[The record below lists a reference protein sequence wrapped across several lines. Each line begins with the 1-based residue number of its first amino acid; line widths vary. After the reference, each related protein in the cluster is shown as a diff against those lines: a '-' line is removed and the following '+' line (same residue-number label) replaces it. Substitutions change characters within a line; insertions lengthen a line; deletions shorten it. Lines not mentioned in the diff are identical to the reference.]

1 MDCVRLGSRVAGEA
15 LRRRVIEKAEALRTG
30 GVNISLRFRSTG
42 PIYMVTCCARPSRA
56 GHNAGRESGRDAERD
71 VTDGIAMRRSLAD
84 AAAGTIL
91 NEVEQAMAIESL
103 NQRGP
108 SLTADE
114 KADVCQRAL
123 RLLAEAAEKP
133 THEELAQRIYDYLL
147 EADTLILEGFL
158 QFRLRDYMI
167 SISLCARE
175 SLLSHLADREH
186 REFVK
191 LLRMFVESQE
201 SREDVVHV
209 LRGIDGAYELVSDDG
224 SRIQGQLVDA
234 VVADLVDEGVDPA
247 DLLVSALI
255 SVAPAR
261 IVVHFISD
269 QDTLDTLESV
279 FQGRV
284 EKCHGAGCSIAGC
297 ERALVSTSVVTAI
310 TTQEGEPLEP
320 IH

>member
-1 MDCVRLGSRVAGEA
+1 
-15 LRRRVIEKAEALRTG
+15 
-30 GVNISLRFRSTG
+30 
-42 PIYMVTCCARPSRA
+42 MVTCCARPSRA

-71 VTDGIAMRRSLAD
+71 VTDGIAIRRSLAD

-133 THEELAQRIYDYLL
+133 TPEELAQRIYDYLL

-167 SISLCARE
+167 SISMRARIIAE
-175 SLLSHLADREH
+175 PPCRPRA

-224 SRIQGQLVDA
+224 SRIKASSWTRWWPTWWTRASTL
-234 VVADLVDEGVDPA
+234 PTS
-247 DLLVSALI
+247 LLAPSSAWRLPGSWSI
-255 SVAPAR
+255 SSPTR
-261 IVVHFISD
+261 IPWIPWSR
-269 QDTLDTLESV
+269 LP
-279 FQGRV
+279 GRV